1 LRATYVQGVIEERL
15 SAAAKIRGSLS
26 TNVVSAY
33 DFKQLQ
39 SNLLSYVS
47 ALKSL
52 LITVPRDSLGDNY
65 LLLYRRVSGL
75 EPLVLRAT
83 DVPQLLKYVDLADDI
98 FVDIINSLFKAG
110 IITEPSASALVG
122 GKG

>member
-1 LRATYVQGVIEERL
+1 MQGVIEERL
-15 SAAAKIRGSLS
+15 STAAKIRGSLS

-33 DFKQLQ
+33 DFRQLQ

-65 LLLYRRVSGL
+65 LLLYRRISGL

-83 DVPQLLKYVDLADDI
+83 DVPQLLKYIDLADDV

-110 IITEPSASALVG
+110 IITEPSASTLVG

>member
-1 LRATYVQGVIEERL
+1 MRATYVQGVIEERL

-122 GKG
+122 SKG

>member
-1 LRATYVQGVIEERL
+1 MRATYVQGVIEERL

-52 LITVPRDSLGDNY
+52 LITIPRDSLGDSY

-83 DVPQLLKYVDLADDI
+83 DVPQLLKYVDLADDV
-98 FVDIINSLFKAG
+98 FVDIINSLFRAG
-110 IITEPSASALVG
+110 IITEPSASTIVG
-122 GKG
+122 SKG

>member
-1 LRATYVQGVIEERL
+1 MRATYVQGVIEERL